1 MLVGAAVAGLAP
13 ALTLAAVA
21 DADPAAGTAGLLDD
35 LVHSLVAE
43 PEAGGQLAQGR
54 AVQVQAPDGPVELR
68 AGHVDVAFG
77 VDQALLSLPGLGQQ
91 VIVHVVYC
99 N

>member
-1 MLVGAAVAGLAP
+1 MRLAGAA
-13 ALTLAAVA
+13 AVTG
-21 DADPAAGTAGLLDD
+21 ADPAAGTAGLLDD

-54 AVQVQAPDGPVELR
+54 AVQVQAPDGPVELG
-68 AGHVDVAFG
+68 ACHLDVAFG
-77 VDQALLSLPGLGQQ
+77 VDQPLLSLPGLGQQ
-91 VIVHVVYC
+91 LIVHVVYC